1 MLRLLLLA
9 ALAEPGP
16 AWPPSYLVPARRRL
30 LGTGLGLAAAGIALE
45 LALAPSWAG
54 WLEGLELLDA
64 APR

>member
-1 MLRLLLLA
+1 MRDALLPQSLLL
-9 ALAEPGP
+9 
-16 AWPPSYLVPARRRL
+16 S
-30 LGTGLGLAAAGIALE
+30 LGLAAAGIALE